1 MVLNGDSVNVTIHVH
16 GLINQPHF
24 MHIHAG
30 GLGQCPPASAAHL
43 HNGHLSIST
52 GDGIKF
58 YGPPQVALT
67 TSGDTSPKSILA
79 SGRFPSTGTFSY
91 TRTFTVPHGV
101 ADAIRANNAVFVV
114 HGINYDRSGFYDD
127 YLGASD
133 LTSRLPGEATAPAL
147 CGTLLGRRASA
158 ARSGTAIHAGTVIY
172 VALLQPSV
180 ATSATQVGGFWLLC
194 HLAPGA
200 DSPVIDLRQ
209 TAAHAA

>member
-1 MVLNGDSVNVTIHVH
+1 MVLNGDSVSVTIHVH
-16 GLINQPHF
+16 GLIDQPHY

-30 GLGQCPPASAAHL
+30 GLGICPPASAARL

-67 TSGDTSPKSILA
+67 TTGDTSPKSILA

-91 TRTFTVPHGV
+91 RRTFTVPRGV

-147 CGTLLGRRASA
+147 CGTLLGRRATA
-158 ARSGTAIHAGTVIY
+158 ARGGTATHAGTVIY
-172 VALLQPSV
+172 AAVLQPSG
-180 ATSATQVGGFWLLC
+180 ATSSTQVSGFSFLC

-200 DSPVIDLRQ
+200 DSPVIDLRE
-209 TAAHAA
+209 TGAHAA